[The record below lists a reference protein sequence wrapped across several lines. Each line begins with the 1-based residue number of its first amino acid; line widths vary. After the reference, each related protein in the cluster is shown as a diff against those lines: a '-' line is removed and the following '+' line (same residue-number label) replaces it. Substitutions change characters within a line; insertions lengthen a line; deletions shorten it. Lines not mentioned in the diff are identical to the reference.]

1 MSTTLITTF
10 SDKGYDTYAK
20 YFMDSLVKYL
30 DDNVKVVVYT
40 DKPMFEETGN
50 WSNPILADSCPGLVE
65 FKKRNASKPVPE
77 GTKGF
82 MKDAVRF
89 SHKSYC
95 IIHAARNCTTDQLI
109 WLDADTEVLKHI
121 SEEYLRSHLP
131 EGKFVSYLGRPD
143 RYTET
148 GWLQFDM
155 TNPHT
160 KEFFDLWEW
169 YYTTDEVYNLDGQ
182 LDCHVFDACR
192 ETLEAQG
199 KITGESISPPNTG
212 KAHFDLRFDG
222 YMCHYKGERKEN
234 RDVYFAK
241 ALQKKKKIR

>member
-10 SDKGYDTYAK
+10 SDKGYNTYAK
-20 YFMDSLVKYL
+20 YFMNSLLKYL
-30 DDNVKVVVYT
+30 DDKVKVVVYT
-40 DKPMFEETGN
+40 DTPKFEATGN
-50 WSNPILADSCPGLVE
+50 WSNPNLADCCPGLVE
-65 FKKRNASKPVPE
+65 FKKRNAHKPVPE

-82 MKDAVRF
+82 MKDAIRF

-109 WLDADTEVLKHI
+109 WLDADTEILKPL
-121 SEEYLRSHLP
+121 SESYLRSHLP

-155 TNPHT
+155 T
-160 KEFFDLWEW
+160 KKYAQEFFDLWEW

-192 ETLEAQG
+192 ERLELQG
-199 KITGESISPPNTG
+199 KLLGESISPPNTG
-212 KAHFDLRFDG
+212 KAHFDLRFAS
-222 YMCHYKGERKEN
+222 YMCHYKGERKQN
-234 RDVYFAK
+234 RDVYFTK
-241 ALQKKKKIR
+241 ALQKKKKK

>member
-10 SDKGYDTYAK
+10 SDKGYNTYAK
-20 YFMDSLVKYL
+20 YFMNSLLKYL
-30 DDNVKVVVYT
+30 DDKVKVVIYT
-40 DKPMFEETGN
+40 DTPKFEATGN
-50 WSNPILADSCPGLVE
+50 WSNPNLADCCLGLVE
-65 FKKRNASKPVPE
+65 FKKRNAHKPVPE

-82 MKDAVRF
+82 MKDAIRF

-109 WLDADTEVLKHI
+109 WLDADTEILKPL
-121 SEEYLRSHLP
+121 SENYLRSHLP

-155 TNPHT
+155 TKKYT
-160 KEFFDLWEW
+160 QEFFDLWEW

-192 ETLEAQG
+192 ERLELQG
-199 KITGESISPPNTG
+199 KILGESISPPNTN
-212 KAHFDLRFDG
+212 KAHFDIRFAS
-222 YMCHYKGERKEN
+222 YMCHYKGERKQN
-234 RDVYFAK
+234 RDIYFTK
-241 ALQKKKKIR
+241 ALQKKKKK